1 MGAIDAFTKTFSIV
15 LANKR
20 LYLLVLTM
28 TLILALLSV
37 YLIPSDF
44 EYTYNQTSIQK
55 GNVIVEEYGTPIT
68 EDEMDMLIEFLKG
81 LMIYLIITIV
91 LSSIVEYG
99 ITKGIFTY
107 LNDEDYSLG
116 ELLADGLKHFPGV
129 LVINII
135 YSLIMLVFIGV
146 AAIPMVVGALFLPAG
161 AVLILIGV
169 VLLFLVL
176 AFTLGLSS
184 MAIPLYADKGTI
196 GAAFEAFGL
205 GFRNVLSTVGFGALL
220 GVAAIGIAII
230 ASPLAFIIQLTLPE
244 NLAPYVSA
252 FVQAPFDALL
262 YFFLWAG
269 GVAFYR
275 ELQRMEELKKV
286 DEELAELGIEI

>member
-20 LYLLVLTM
+20 LYLLVLAM
-28 TLILALLSV
+28 ALILALLSV

-44 EYTYNQTSIQK
+44 EYTYNQTSIQN
-55 GNVIVEEYGTPIT
+55 GDVIVEEYGTPIT
-68 EDEMDMLIEFLKG
+68 EDEMDMLMEVLKG

-205 GFRNVLSTVGFGALL
+205 AFRNVLSTIGFGALL

-230 ASPLAFIIQLTLPE
+230 ASPLAFIIQITLPE